1 MYFHPGLTAKRF
13 EGLTHGCHGVVI
25 AGTGL
30 GHVSDDLMPPIRK
43 LAADGTPVVMTTQCL
58 NGRVGLRVYD
68 KGRDLLAAGV
78 IPGEDM
84 LPEVALVKLMW
95 VLGRTKDAD
104 EVPQLMTTN
113 LAGEINPAIT
123 LDEYVF

>member
-1 MYFHPGLTAKRF
+1 
-13 EGLTHGCHGVVI
+13 
-25 AGTGL
+25 
-30 GHVSDDLMPPIRK
+30 
-43 LAADGTPVVMTTQCL
+43 MTTQCL

-95 VLGRTKDAD
+95 VLGRAKAP
-104 EVPQLMTTN
+104 EEIRELMTTS

>member
-1 MYFHPGLTAKRF
+1 M
-13 EGLTHGCHGVVI
+13 
-25 AGTGL
+25 
-30 GHVSDDLMPPIRK
+30 SDDLMPCVRK
-43 LAADGTPVVMTTQCL
+43 LAADGVPVVMTTQCL

-104 EVPQLMTTN
+104 EVRELVTTN

>member
-1 MYFHPGLTAKRF
+1 
-13 EGLTHGCHGVVI
+13 
-25 AGTGL
+25 
-30 GHVSDDLMPPIRK
+30 
-43 LAADGTPVVMTTQCL
+43 MTTQCL

-95 VLGRTKDAD
+95 VLGHTKDPD
-104 EVPQLMTTN
+104 EIRELMMTN
-113 LAGEINPAIT
+113 LAGEINPTIT
-123 LDEYVF
+123 MDEYVF

>member
-1 MYFHPGLTAKRF
+1 
-13 EGLTHGCHGVVI
+13 
-25 AGTGL
+25 
-30 GHVSDDLMPPIRK
+30 VSDELVPPIRK
-43 LAADGTPVVMTTQCL
+43 AVRDGKPVVMATQCL

-95 VLGRTKDAD
+95 VMGRTKDLA
-104 EVPQLMTTN
+104 EVRQLMTTN
-113 LAGEINPAIT
+113 LAGEINPTIA